1 MIKTYTYKIKP
12 NKKVEQKFNHWL
24 GICRYVFNVSKEL
37 KEVSYRHGL
46 KLSAYDIQKQLTD
59 AKKEHTFLKEVHSNT
74 LQAII
79 ERLDNSFKKFF
90 KGAGYP
96 KWASKKRWKSIP
108 FKSIK
113 ATHNAFKLPSFG
125 VVKVFKFKEP
135 KGNLKTATIIKEA
148 DGLYLKIVV
157 DEYNSKVKNRD
168 SQSVVAL
175 DMGIKFFTVTSD
187 GEFVENPKHLFKYLS
202 KLRIENRKLSRC
214 KKGSSNF
221 YKQVRVLQK
230 LHLKISRT
238 RKDFLHKISSE
249 LSMKYSDII
258 IENLDVLKMSKCDS
272 KLSKHILDC
281 AWGNFFEMLE
291 YKTNVHR
298 INPAYTS
305 QTCSKCGYIDSQ
317 NRKTQS
323 HFECVKCN
331 HTENADLQA
340 AKNILELG
348 HQLME
353 ANVNQ

>member
-1 MIKTYTYKIKP
+1 M
-12 NKKVEQKFNHWL
+12 
-24 GICRYVFNVSKEL
+24 R
-37 KEVSYRHGL
+37 
-46 KLSAYDIQKQLTD
+46 
-59 AKKEHTFLKEVHSNT
+59 TF
-74 LQAII
+74 A
-79 ERLDNSFKKFF
+79 
-90 KGAGYP
+90 P
-96 KWASKKRWKSIP
+96 
-108 FKSIK
+108 
-113 ATHNAFKLPSFG
+113 
-125 VVKVFKFKEP
+125 
-135 KGNLKTATIIKEA
+135 TATNS
-148 DGLYLKIVV
+148 GLSVSV
-157 DEYNSKVKNRD
+157 AKV
-168 SQSVVAL
+168 L
-175 DMGIKFFTVTSD
+175 
-187 GEFVENPKHLFKYLS
+187 
-202 KLRIENRKLSRC
+202 
-214 KKGSSNF
+214 GS
-221 YKQVRVLQK
+221 
-230 LHLKISRT
+230 
-238 RKDFLHKISSE
+238 SSE

-258 IENLDVLKMSKCDS
+258 IENLDVLKMSKGDS